1 MLKTSQTGASA
12 LLGFLQ
18 SLQQGQTQRSQQ
30 RDQYLQQ
37 DIQRFDADRAYNLQK
52 QQSDIAKA
60 QADRAVVLANREDE
74 AYNKAAPVRELEL
87 TTALGKPD
95 ADANAR
101 VALYEQERTQKEGER
116 AGAVAKI
123 SSTRDTATRAQL
135 ATQIQQLDETIA
147 GLEGRLTGDLRT
159 IPGLKDP
166 SGYITR
172 FKTRGKS
179 LTPGTTGGLQTT
191 TQGTEKVEP
200 VKIRD
205 TDFGVPAV
213 TGEDRDALVKSVAGY
228 GLGALTSDY
237 FGMPSASFEQRD
249 VTDFKGKKYK
259 ATYGKVL
266 PPSQVGV
273 DMTRFIQE
281 RMPDI
286 QAALQVGLQAGE
298 TRKLKPEESLTQILG
313 GDKSI
318 WPLDIDDKGNVTQK
332 VDFWKNLSADQ
343 RLRLSSRL
351 REYIKPDETVISQVE
366 AARKA
371 RTTSLEGQ
379 IENFKEE
386 RDPEFIRLEK
396 IYEESEAYR
405 RQNLVATNKTA
416 GSTEEYKSASENF
429 QTQRQNVTA
438 FIASDKT
445 VSNQLSTAKVDV
457 EAVLLGTGAPT
468 AAGVQSKWLGFFF
481 NTRAQKANALVV
493 PILRTA
499 AKNIVEFDAK
509 SGALADIQAKATTL
523 AINATAKEYYVKNGF
538 APDGTAVAG
547 TVYTPQQMKEKEAL
561 VSWLKSFK

>member
-1 MLKTSQTGASA
+1 MLKANQTGASA

-18 SLQQGQTQRSQQ
+18 SLQQGQAQRSQQ

-37 DIQRFDADRAYNLQK
+37 DLQKFEADRAFGLQK

-60 QADRAVVLANREDE
+60 QADRAVVLNSRED
-74 AYNKAAPVRELEL
+74 AAFAKNEPVRQLEVD
-87 TTALGKPD
+87 TALGKPD

-116 AGAVAKI
+116 AAAVAKI
-123 SSTRDTATRAQL
+123 TSTRDTATRAQL
-135 ATQIQQLDETIA
+135 TAQIQALDETIT

-159 IPGLKDP
+159 ISGLKDP
-166 SGYITR
+166 TGYITR

-179 LTPGTTGGLQTT
+179 LLPGTTGNQQVGAPGAEQ
-191 TQGTEKVEP
+191 KEP
-200 VKIRD
+200 IVLRD
-205 TDFGVPAV
+205 SDFGVPAV

-237 FGMPSASFEQRD
+237 FGMPSASYEQRD
-249 VTDFKGKKYK
+249 VTDFKGRKYK

-273 DMTRFIQE
+273 DLTRFIQE

-298 TRKLKPEESLTQILG
+298 TRKLKPDETLTQILG

-318 WPLDIDDKGNVTQK
+318 WPLNIDDKGGVTPK
-332 VDFWKNLSADQ
+332 VDFWKNLTPDQ

-371 RTTSLEGQ
+371 KTTSLEGV

-386 RDPEFIRLEK
+386 RDREFKRLEK
-396 IYEESEAYR
+396 IYEEGEAYR
-405 RQNLVATNKTA
+405 RQNLVATNKT

-445 VSNQLSTAKVDV
+445 VGSQLTTGKVDV
-457 EAVLLGTGAPT
+457 DAVLLGTGAPT
-468 AAGVQSKWLGFFF
+468 ASGVQAKWLGYFF
-481 NTRAQKANALVV
+481 NQRAQKANALVSPV
-493 PILRTA
+493 IKNA
-499 AKNIVEFDAK
+499 A
-509 SGALADIQAKATTL
+509 
-523 AINATAKEYYVKNGF
+523 
-538 APDGTAVAG
+538 
-547 TVYTPQQMKEKEAL
+547 
-561 VSWLKSFK
+561 

>member
-95 ADANAR
+95 SDANAR

-123 SSTRDTATRAQL
+123 SSTRDPATRAQL
-135 ATQIQQLDETIA
+135 TAQIQQLDETIA

-166 SGYITR
+166 SSYITR

-179 LTPGTTGGLQTT
+179 LTPGATDGLQTT
-191 TQGTEKVEP
+191 TQGTGTVEP

-273 DMTRFIQE
+273 DMMRFIQE

-386 RDPEFIRLEK
+386 RDREFKRLEK
-396 IYEESEAYR
+396 IYEESEAYK
-405 RQNLVATNKTA
+405 RQNLVATNKTT

-538 APDGTAVAG
+538 APDGTAVPG
-547 TVYTPQQMKEKEAL
+547 TVYTPQQLKEKEAL